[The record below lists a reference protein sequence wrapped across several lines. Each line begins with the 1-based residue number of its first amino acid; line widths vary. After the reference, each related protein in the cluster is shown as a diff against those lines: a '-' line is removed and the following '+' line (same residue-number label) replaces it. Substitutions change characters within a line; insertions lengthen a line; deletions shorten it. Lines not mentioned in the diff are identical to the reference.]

1 MSLREMSMYAWNQQ
15 EWQFYRVN
23 TGVNSGYLQSCHL
36 ENFRRQATFLTDCYE
51 KLPRGL
57 ATREAFIFCGGQMIP
72 ATQVKGAQCE
82 KQKQVCQ
89 VKTLQSNTD
98 VVFFMCQVY
107 IQMPRN
113 FILPVELSNH
123 SRKKA
128 SKDKMS
134 RNDGIILEMVFIQK
148 EPNMLSVPFR

>member
-1 MSLREMSMYAWNQQ
+1 
-15 EWQFYRVN
+15 
-23 TGVNSGYLQSCHL
+23 
-36 ENFRRQATFLTDCYE
+36 
-51 KLPRGL
+51 
-57 ATREAFIFCGGQMIP
+57 MIP
-72 ATQVKGAQCE
+72 ATQVKGAQYE